1 MTQSDPPNDPKNDKP
16 ADTPV
21 APTPAGEQLVLNSP
35 DEARS
40 LKDFALW
47 AGVILL
53 VALTVYA
60 PALRGSFIW
69 DDDKYVANNHGLE
82 NADGLANIW
91 TGHLKY
97 IFASPAERAEMRV
110 FTPQYYPMTHTS
122 YWLEYQF
129 SDAKPGEINTTV
141 FHVDNVILHVIGAIL
156 FWLVLRELLVPG
168 AWVAAAIWAL
178 HPVQTESVA
187 WISERK
193 NVLAGVFFFGAMLA
207 YVKWSLKSDDRPEAA
222 KDWTLPLTAVALFTL
237 AVLSKTVACSLPA
250 VLLLI
255 VWWKRG
261 TIPKRD
267 LLVTLPMFAIGIALG
282 LVTAWTERN
291 FVHAEGP
298 EYALSFVQRMLIA
311 GNAVWFY
318 VIKLLLPVRLTFIYP
333 RWDINPARPELW
345 LGPIA
350 LVAVLG
356 LLFALR
362 TKLGRG
368 PLVAALI
375 FVGVML
381 PALGFVNFYPM
392 RYSFVADHFQYL
404 ASASLITL
412 LVAMGAALIRRL
424 TAGAPREAPFALA
437 GVLLIALA
445 ILTARQAS
453 VYASSI
459 DLWRDTAGKNPDS
472 WMAHNNYGTALLNVA
487 GDLPPERADDRPG
500 MLDQS
505 MKEFARAVEIK
516 PDHERAWNNWGQ
528 ALLLR
533 GKPEDA
539 MPKLSRALELNPN
552 NVEALMGLGRAQFV
566 LKQTDAALATY
577 ARALEAARAQR
588 ATTPKERAAAIY
600 HALGLIAQ
608 AKGDLPL
615 AIQHL
620 AKATS
625 IVPEMAEYRY
635 DLAGAL
641 AQGGKLPS
649 AAEEYARAIR
659 LQPDFI
665 DARIGLAK
673 LMMKVENARGAQEQ
687 LIAAAR
693 INANYPPL
701 MDAAKQFDALVKR
714 LEATTQPSTTQ
725 PSTTQSTT
733 NPATT
738 RDLTSEIFTA
748 PTTRPSK

>member
-1 MTQSDPPNDPKNDKP
+1 MTQSDPTNDKP

-129 SDAKPGEINTTV
+129 SDARPGQINTTV
-141 FHVDNVILHVIGAIL
+141 FHVDNVILHVISAIL
-156 FWLVLRELLVPG
+156 LWLVLRELSVPG

-178 HPVQTESVA
+178 HPVQAESVA

-222 KDWTLPLTAVALFTL
+222 RDWTLPLTAVTLFTL

-267 LLVTLPMFAIGIALG
+267 LLITLPMFAIGIALG

-298 EYALSFVQRMLIA
+298 EYALSFVQRLLIA

-318 VIKLLLPVRLTFIYP
+318 VVKLLLPVRLTFVYP

-350 LVAVLG
+350 LLAVLG
-356 LLFALR
+356 LLVALR
-362 TKLGRG
+362 NRIGRG

-375 FVGVML
+375 FAGVML

-404 ASASLITL
+404 ASAALITL
-412 LVAMGAALIRRL
+412 LVALGATLIRRL
-424 TAGAPREAPFALA
+424 AAGAPKETPFAVA

-459 DLWRDTAGKNPDS
+459 DLWRDTTGKNPRS
-472 WMAHNNYGTALLNVA
+472 WMAHYNYGLALALSANS
-487 GDLPPERADDRPG
+487 LPPERLDDKAA
-500 MLDQS
+500 MLQ
-505 MKEFARAVEIK
+505 EAVQQFARTVEIK
-516 PDHERAWNNWGQ
+516 SDHEKAWNNWGQ
-528 ALLLR
+528 ALLDL
-533 GKPEDA
+533 GKPDEA
-539 MPKLSRALELNPN
+539 IPKLEHALSLNPTS
-552 NVEALMGLGRAQFV
+552 VEALIGLGQAQFE

-577 ARALEAARAQR
+577 SKAVEAGRAQR
-588 ATTPKERAAAIY
+588 APRERAAVVY
-600 HALGLIAQ
+600 HALGKIRLVRGELDPAIAN
-608 AKGDLPL
+608 
-615 AIQHL
+615 L
-620 AKATS
+620 AKAVS
-625 IVPEMAEYRY
+625 IMPEQAEYRY
-635 DLAGAL
+635 VFAGAL
-641 AQGGKLPS
+641 ARSGKLPA

-687 LIAAAR
+687 LVAAAR

-701 MDAAKQFDALVKR
+701 MDAAKEFDALVKK

-725 PSTTQSTT
+725 STAVQS
-733 NPATT
+733 A
-738 RDLTSEIFTA
+738 TA
-748 PTTRPSK
+748 PSIASPQK